1 MSNPSYLVQPP
12 IQYRSG
18 KSDPYTQPLSE
29 WIQQEQGV
37 ADLSIIGVPLS
48 KSSIS
53 FSGAHSHPEFF
64 RKLLSSFQ
72 TYNWDEDIDLSSLRA
87 ADFGDVAMHV
97 TDIIQ
102 CHRHIA
108 GAAEYLWREYPST
121 TGVFIGG
128 DHSITYPIIA
138 GLARATSKRIGLIH
152 FDAHLDVRDTRYGG
166 PSNGTPMRSL
176 LEEGILRGEDMVT
189 IGLRSFANS
198 KAYREYAEKKGM
210 TLFSAAEVKRKG
222 MQHIVEWAKSY
233 LEDQVDLVYV
243 TYDID
248 VLDQSYVP
256 GVPAIGPGGLQ
267 PDELFWSAKELG
279 RWSKV
284 VGMDMVCVDPTRDV
298 RDMSSRV
305 ALHVFLQFATGK
317 AIKSNFSSV

>member
-1 MSNPSYLVQPP
+1 MTNFLVSPT
-12 IQYRSG
+12 IQYRGG
-18 KSDPYTQPLSE
+18 KADPYTFPLSE
-29 WIQQEQGV
+29 WIQQGASK

-48 KSSIS
+48 KSSIT
-53 FSGAHSHPEFF
+53 FSGAHTHPESF
-64 RKLLSSFQ
+64 RKLWSSFQ
-72 TYNWDEDIDLSSLRA
+72 AYNWDEDVELNKLQA

-97 TDIIQ
+97 TDILQ
-102 CHRHIA
+102 CHRNIA
-108 GAAEYLWREYPST
+108 GSAEYLWREYPST

-152 FDAHLDVRDTRYGG
+152 FDAHLDVRDTKYGG

-176 LEEGILRGEDMVT
+176 LEKGVLRGEDMVT

-198 KAYREYAEKKGM
+198 KPYRSYAEEKGM
-210 TLFSAAEVKRKG
+210 TLFSSNDVKKKG
-222 MQHIVEWAKSY
+222 MQPIVEWAKDY
-233 LEDQVDLVYV
+233 LEEKVDIVYL

-248 VLDQSYVP
+248 VLDQCYVP
-256 GVPAIGPGGLQ
+256 GVPAIGPSGVS
-267 PDELFWSAKELG
+267 PDELFWSAQYLG
-279 RWSKV
+279 QWSKV

-305 ALHVFLQFATGK
+305 ALHVFLNFATGRCL
-317 AIKSNFSSV
+317 